1 MKENIKIL
9 DLDIKKCEEALKLNN
24 LLEMVIIIEEMID
37 KYKNQSKNILISLE
51 KNNVW
56 SYKKKDLE
64 DLNEYLNEYKNKLT
78 NEYKISALKEVFDD
92 SVSEIES
99 NTSLS
104 IDKKLEVTDI
114 INSIKDISFNSKSV
128 EEKWEEI
135 RSYINYISQ
144 EEFIIANNLL
154 NLVSFVLK
162 TDL

>member
-1 MKENIKIL
+1 MKENIKVL
-9 DLDIKKCEEALKLNN
+9 DLDIKKCEESLKLNN

-37 KYKNQSKNILISLE
+37 KYKNQINFLTSLE

-64 DLNEYLNEYKNKLT
+64 DLNEYLNEHKNKLT

-92 SVSEIES
+92 AMSEIES

-135 RSYINYISQ
+135 RSYINYISK

>member
-9 DLDIKKCEEALKLNN
+9 DLDIKKCEESLKLNN

-37 KYKNQSKNILISLE
+37 KYKNQINNLSSLE

-64 DLNEYLNEYKNKLT
+64 DLNEYLNEYKNNLT
-78 NEYKISALKEVFDD
+78 SEYKISVLREVFND

-114 INSIKDISFNSKSV
+114 INSIKDISFNNQSV
-128 EEKWEEI
+128 EEKWEEV
-135 RSYINYISQ
+135 RTYINYISQ

>member
-9 DLDIKKCEEALKLNN
+9 DLDIKKCEESLKLNN

-37 KYKNQSKNILISLE
+37 KYKNQINNLSSLE

-78 NEYKISALKEVFDD
+78 SEYKISVLREVFND

-114 INSIKDISFNSKSV
+114 INSIKDISFNNQSV
-128 EEKWEEI
+128 EEKWEEV
-135 RSYINYISQ
+135 RTYINYISQ

>member
-9 DLDIKKCEEALKLNN
+9 DLDIKKCEESLKLNN

-37 KYKNQSKNILISLE
+37 KYKNQINNLSSLE

-78 NEYKISALKEVFDD
+78 SEYKISVLREVFND

-114 INSIKDISFNSKSV
+114 INSIKDISFNNQSV
-128 EEKWEEI
+128 EEKWEEV
-135 RSYINYISQ
+135 RTYNNYISQ

>member
-24 LLEMVIIIEEMID
+24 LLEMVIVIEEMID
-37 KYKNQSKNILISLE
+37 KYKHQINVLSSLE

-64 DLNEYLNEYKNKLT
+64 CLKQYLNDYKNKLT
-78 NEYKISALKEVFDD
+78 SEYKIYALKDAFHN
-92 SVSEIES
+92 SMSEIEA
-99 NTSLS
+99 NASLS
-104 IDKKLEVTDI
+104 IEKKVEVIEI
-114 INSIKDISFNSKSV
+114 IKNIKDISFNSKSV
-128 EEKWEEI
+128 EEQWDEI

-144 EEFIIANNLL
+144 AEFIIANNLL

>member
-37 KYKNQSKNILISLE
+37 KYKNQINNLSSLE

-78 NEYKISALKEVFDD
+78 NEYKISALKEVLM
-92 SVSEIES
+92 I
-99 NTSLS
+99 L
-104 IDKKLEVTDI
+104 
-114 INSIKDISFNSKSV
+114 
-128 EEKWEEI
+128 
-135 RSYINYISQ
+135 
-144 EEFIIANNLL
+144 
-154 NLVSFVLK
+154 
-162 TDL
+162 

>member
-37 KYKNQSKNILISLE
+37 KYKNQINNLSSLE

-114 INSIKDISFNSKSV
+114 INSIKYISFNSKSV